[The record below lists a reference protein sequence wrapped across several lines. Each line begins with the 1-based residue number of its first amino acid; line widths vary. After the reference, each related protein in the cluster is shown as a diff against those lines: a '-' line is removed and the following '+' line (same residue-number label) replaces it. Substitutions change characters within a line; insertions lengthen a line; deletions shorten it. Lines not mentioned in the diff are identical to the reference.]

1 MISDFDCVILDTVC
15 FLEKFMKKILIII
28 ASIFS
33 VNASIMAKF
42 GMLRPSLA
50 RAFAV
55 ATPNFYKNYP
65 DPSAMKAVDFFQNI
79 TKLSEEEIRDSMY
92 ARYKNYDMKISDL
105 NFLIKNLNNEKI
117 SFGLMWFL
125 DCAGYVQNYTWKGY
139 FKFIDVIID
148 NQDSILQKLKS
159 FNSKNTESISEL
171 LQDEIDDLDIL
182 IRYP

>member
-1 MISDFDCVILDTVC
+1 
-15 FLEKFMKKILIII
+15 MKKILILI
-28 ASIFS
+28 ASVFS
-33 VNASIMAKF
+33 MNASIMAKF

-55 ATPNFYKNYP
+55 ATPSLYKNHP
-65 DPSAMKAVDFFQNI
+65 DPSAMKACDFFQNI
-79 TKLSEEEIRDSMY
+79 PKLSDKEIRDSMY

-139 FKFIDVIID
+139 FKFIYSLTD
-148 NQDSILQKLKS
+148 NQNNILQKLKS
-159 FNSKNTESISEL
+159 FNSKNTESISGL
-171 LQDEIDDLDIL
+171 LKCEIEYDEM
-182 IRYP
+182 YP

>member
-1 MISDFDCVILDTVC
+1 
-15 FLEKFMKKILIII
+15 MKKILIII
-28 ASIFS
+28 ASVFS

-79 TKLSEEEIRDSMY
+79 TKLSENEIRDSMY

-125 DCAGYVQNYTWKGY
+125 DCAGYVQNYTCKGY
-139 FKFIDVIID
+139 FKFIDSLTD
-148 NQDSILQKLKS
+148 NQANILQKLKS
-159 FNSKNTESISEL
+159 FNSKNTESISGL
-171 LQDEIDDLDIL
+171 LQDEIEDLECL
-182 IRYP
+182 